1 MLPSTIAVLRAALRA
16 DPTVS
21 PADRGRLLAALRNG
35 GNTSPA
41 PAAPT
46 GPRLIRRKEAARML
60 GTSTRTVDAL
70 AADGALARVRLP
82 GRRRA
87 AGFREA
93 DVRALIEG
101 GAA

>member
-1 MLPSTIAVLRAALRA
+1 MLPTTVDVVRAALRA

-46 GPRLIRRKEAARML
+46 GPRLIRRKEAAAML
-60 GTSTRTVDAL
+60 ACSLRTLDAL
-70 AADGALARVRLP
+70 AADGKLKIVLIHSLSRVCRF
-82 GRRRA
+82 RRA
-87 AGFREA
+87 EISAKR
-93 DVRALIEG
+93 
-101 GAA
+101 